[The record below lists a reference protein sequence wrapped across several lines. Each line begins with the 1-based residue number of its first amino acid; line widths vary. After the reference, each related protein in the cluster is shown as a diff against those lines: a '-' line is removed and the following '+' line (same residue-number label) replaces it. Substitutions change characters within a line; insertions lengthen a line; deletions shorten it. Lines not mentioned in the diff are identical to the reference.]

1 MLFVSKANR
10 PLIGTLTA
18 AADANGIYAINEIN
32 ETDTDSLPNYSAQCI
47 KIGVCCLSS

>member
-18 AADANGIYAINEIN
+18 VADGNGVYTIKEIN
-32 ETDTDSLPNYSAQCI
+32 ETDTDSLPNYSAQCKKNWSMLLI
-47 KIGVCCLSS
+47 